1 MTESTGEVFW
11 PADWVDRRPGPKHWT
26 AGARGDDPAARVVHA
41 PTGTGIGTG
50 KAFLFLFGYK
60 TAGEQDRTMLAQELA
75 EIDDDIA
82 VLRGAG
88 YTVVVDQQATREDL
102 LEAVAGAGA
111 GVEGLTPAG
120 FYWSSHGSDD
130 GSLECCDGATVRPE
144 DVDPATVSP
153 GLRLAIL
160 GACYVGAYAPTW
172 RTALGGHPLVAGWG
186 LPVTIERA
194 VDFLEE
200 GRESDVG
207 LDDLIKRWLLTD
219 APLPANPG
227 TTSLPQAAAQ
237 SGRIGRLK
245 HRIAAIAERLGAGWT
260 EHGNHYDV
268 NVPLPGDRSHVVQV
282 FLVDGAEPF
291 TEGVLLCGMEAEVG
305 PTSALITPETLLAGS
320 ARPGYGRVA
329 LVAGKTGVPQIV
341 TQSFT
346 PLTGTSRQQLAAH
359 CYQVALA
366 ADALE
371 FSIFGADQG

>member
-1 MTESTGEVFW
+1 MADGVGEVFL

-26 AGARGDDPAARVVHA
+26 TEARSDDPAAREVHA
-41 PTGTGIGTG
+41 PTGQGIGDG

-60 TAGEQDRTMLAQELA
+60 TTSEQDRAMLAMELA

-82 VLRGAG
+82 VLRDAG
-88 YTVVVDQQATREDL
+88 YTVVFDRQATREDL
-102 LEAVAGAGA
+102 LEAVAGTGT

-120 FYWSSHGSDD
+120 FYWSSHGGAD
-130 GSLECCDGATVRPE
+130 GSLECCDGATVRP
-144 DVDPATVSP
+144 DDLDPATVSP

-160 GACYVGAYAPTW
+160 GACYVGAHAPTW
-172 RTALGGHPLVAGWG
+172 RAALGGHPLVAGWG
-186 LPVTIERA
+186 RPVTLERA

-200 GRESDVG
+200 GRESDIG
-207 LDDLIKRWLLTD
+207 LDDLVKRWLLTD
-219 APLPANPG
+219 DPVPASTGTSGLPP
-227 TTSLPQAAAQ
+227 AAVEG
-237 SGRIGRLK
+237 GRTGRLK
-245 HRIAAIAERLGAGWT
+245 KRIATVAEHLGAGWA

-268 NVPLPGDRSHVVQV
+268 SVPLPDGRSHVVQV
-282 FLVDGAEPF
+282 FLVDSVEPY
-291 TEGVLLCGMEAEVG
+291 TEGELLCGMEAEVG

-346 PLTGTSRQQLAAH
+346 PLTGASSRHLAAH

-371 FSIFGADQG
+371 FSVFGADEG